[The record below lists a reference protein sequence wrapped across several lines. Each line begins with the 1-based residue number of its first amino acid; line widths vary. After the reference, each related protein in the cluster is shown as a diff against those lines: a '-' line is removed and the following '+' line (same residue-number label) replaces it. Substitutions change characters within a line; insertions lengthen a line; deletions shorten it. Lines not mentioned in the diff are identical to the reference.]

1 MNAKSRW
8 YEILLFIPAV
18 FLFLMASTVQTTTAY
33 EYLEYET
40 PYYDDSEDYDR
51 GDSTYWETADSD
63 GDADSG
69 SCSCEAD
76 TYAYSKGNSA
86 SADADAY
93 GTWVFEWAWN
103 GPPGVA
109 PGGTLSWS
117 LSGGGTVGAWGYS
130 SAQGAGSSSDGDSG
144 IWSSGTEG
152 SSYADTD
159 AWGYSQ
165 NGTSVGGGI
174 SDSASPS
181 EDFTEGTEF
190 EYDTPPNYS
199 FYHES
204 WSFSTSDDESI
215 GWGTTYVY
223 FAGGA
228 DCSSWASASSGIT
241 GEWAQADG
249 ESDADASVSA
259 SFP

>member
-8 YEILLFIPAV
+8 YEILLPTLIL

-51 GDSTYWETADSD
+51 GDSTYIETATSE
-63 GDADSG
+63 GSASSG
-69 SCSCEAD
+69 SCSCSAD
-76 TYAYSKGNSA
+76 TYAYSKGNNA

-93 GTWVFEWAWN
+93 GTYIFEWAWN

-109 PGGTLSWS
+109 PGGTLTWS
-117 LSGGGTVGAWGYS
+117 LSGGGTVAAWGYS

-159 AWGYSQ
+159 ASGYSQ
-165 NGTSVGGGI
+165 NGTSAGGSI

-181 EDFTEGTEF
+181 EGYTDGSEL
-190 EYDTPPNYS
+190 EYDTPPDYS
-199 FYHES
+199 FYIDD
-204 WSFSTSDDESI
+204 WGFSTSDDETI
-215 GWGTTYVY
+215 AWGTTYVY

-228 DCSSWASASSGIT
+228 DCSSWASASSGSS
-241 GEWAQADG
+241 GEYAQADG
-249 ESDADASVSA
+249 ESYASASVSA